1 MLVAVSR
8 RNDTNSTRFA
18 PGSGFTVE
26 ERKVDVTQLRAH
38 PSNSYSMDP
47 EAIESLAE
55 NIKAVGL
62 IQPLYVREV
71 ADGGLQILSGHR
83 RTRALRKLADEDE
96 SFRMVDA
103 RVARGLSDAEALL
116 ILHSA
121 NIFRPVSKDERIRQS
136 EQLKAEVAELRAD
149 HPEWHAVPTDDIIAG
164 MLGMTASTY
173 KRQTRIAK
181 KLVPELYEPYERG
194 ELGSMTALELVK
206 QEPGYQREFARVL
219 KEKKPRDKREA
230 AVVFEE
236 FSATV
241 ADLMGELD
249 RDVARVEATLFKLRD
264 TMRRRGQLT
273 YVDLERLASV
283 HDKISDILDG
293 RDA

>member
-1 MLVAVSR
+1 MPASK
-8 RNDTNSTRFA
+8 RNKTNSTSYA
-18 PGSGFTVE
+18 PGTSFTVE
-26 ERKVDVTQLRAH
+26 ERMVDVTQLRAH

-47 EAIESLAE
+47 EAIDALAE
-55 NIKAVGL
+55 NIEAVGL

-83 RTRALRKLADEDE
+83 RARALGKLAAKDEA
-96 SFRMVDA
+96 FRMVPA
-103 RVARGLSDAEALL
+103 RVACGLSDAEALL

-121 NIFRPVSKDERIRQS
+121 NIFRPVSKEERIRQS
-136 EQLKAEVAELRAD
+136 ERLKAEVAELRAD

-206 QEPGYQREFARVL
+206 QDPSYQREFARVL
-219 KEKKPRDKREA
+219 KERKPRDKREA

-241 ADLMGELD
+241 ADLIGELD
-249 RDVARVEATLFKLRD
+249 RDLARVEATLFKLRD
-264 TMRRRGQLT
+264 TMRRRGQPT
-273 YVDLERLASV
+273 YTDLERLKTV
-283 HDKISDILDG
+283 RDKIDRILETREG
-293 RDA
+293 

>member
-1 MLVAVSR
+1 MPASK
-8 RNDTNSTRFA
+8 RNKTNSTSYA
-18 PGSGFTVE
+18 PGASFTVE
-26 ERKVDVTQLRAH
+26 ERMVDVTQLRAH

-47 EAIESLAE
+47 EAIDALAE
-55 NIKAVGL
+55 NIEAVGL

-83 RTRALRKLADEDE
+83 RARALGKLAAKDEA
-96 SFRMVDA
+96 FRMIPA
-103 RVARGLSDAEALL
+103 RVACGLSDAEALL

-121 NIFRPVSKDERIRQS
+121 NIFRPVSKEERIRQS
-136 EQLKAEVAELRAD
+136 EQLKAEVAALRAD

-206 QEPGYQREFARVL
+206 QDPSYQREFARVL
-219 KEKKPRDKREA
+219 KERKPRDKREA

-241 ADLMGELD
+241 ADLIGELD
-249 RDVARVEATLFKLRD
+249 RDLARVEATLFKLRD
-264 TMRRRGQLT
+264 TMRRRGQPT
-273 YVDLERLASV
+273 YTDLERLRTV
-283 HDKISDILDG
+283 RDKIDHILETREG
-293 RDA
+293 